1 MNTFYKGLF
10 EYGNNLNRQLIK
22 IYIDN
27 PEKTLEKAIQL
38 FNHILNA
45 HEIWNSRILQKTNAV
60 TPWDIRPQASYTEIE
75 ENNFETSKHIID
87 TFDLNTVIHYQNF
100 KGDPFSNTV
109 GDILFHVINHS
120 TYHRG
125 QIATELKLNGL
136 QPIVSDYIHY
146 KRQ

>member
-10 EYGNNLNRQLIK
+10 EYGNNLNRQLIN

-27 PEKTLEKAIQL
+27 PEKTSEKAIVL
-38 FNHILNA
+38 INHIFNS
-45 HEIWNSRILQKTNAV
+45 HEVWNSRILQKTNTV
-60 TPWDIRPQASYTEIE
+60 TPWDIRQPELYTEIE

-87 TFDLNTVIHYQNF
+87 TFDLNTVIHYSNF
-100 KGDPFSNTV
+100 KGDPFKNTI

-125 QIATELKLNGL
+125 QIASDIKQSGL

-146 KRQ
+146 KR